1 MRGRKNI
8 KSLGGV
14 SEMEKGRYISTQR
27 VIGREKI
34 KIIGLSEKEWKKERK
49 NERTNKQTNE
59 WMKERKKERMNE
71 RTKERTK

>member
-34 KIIGLSEKEWKKERK
+34 KIIGLSEKE
-49 NERTNKQTNE
+49 
-59 WMKERKKERMNE
+59 
-71 RTKERTK
+71 